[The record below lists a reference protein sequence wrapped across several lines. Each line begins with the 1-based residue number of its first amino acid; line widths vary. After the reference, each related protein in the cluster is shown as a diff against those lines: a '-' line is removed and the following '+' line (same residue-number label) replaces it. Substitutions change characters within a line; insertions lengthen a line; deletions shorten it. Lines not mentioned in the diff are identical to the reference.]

1 LKPDDIANNKT
12 IEIMPFYRI
21 YMKEIKQ
28 ITEAYQNIDFSKT
41 RAALATVVRVEG
53 SSYRRTGARM
63 LVLESG
69 EWIGG
74 ISGGCLEGDALKK
87 ARLAMSQNKATLITY
102 DTTDDDP
109 YQIGVGLGC
118 NGIIDVLITPL
129 DPENHNNA
137 VRQLQS
143 CIDQRSPNLVVTVT
157 FLNKDT
163 NNINLGDVFRYDNET
178 HFDEIFPLK
187 ELKENLISE
196 ISVALATTKSVA
208 KEYILEN
215 GTKLNLFL
223 EVIPPAIQL
232 YVFGSNYDVYPMV
245 KVAKELGWRVV
256 CICNPAKMHASL
268 SELADE
274 VFAKDHVPTIDNF
287 TAAISMC
294 HDYETDYR
302 NLQMLLKTN
311 ISYIGLLGP
320 KKRTIKMYD
329 RMSDEGLSLTT
340 EQDNRIYSPV
350 GLDIGAAT
358 PEEIALSVCAEIRAT
373 FSKRDGSRLRLR
385 EKPIYEN

>member
-1 LKPDDIANNKT
+1 MGDSAKKLLKK
-12 IEIMPFYRI
+12 MPFYRI

-28 ITEAYQNIDFSKT
+28 ITEAYQKIDFSQNQ
-41 RAALATVVRVEG
+41 AALATVVRVEG

-63 LVLESG
+63 LVMESG

-129 DPENHNNA
+129 DPQNENNA

-143 CIDQRSPNLVVTVT
+143 CIDQRTPNLVVTVT
-157 FLNKDT
+157 NLNKKQA
-163 NNINLGDVFRYDNET
+163 NISLGDVFRFDNEV
-178 HFDEIFPLK
+178 HFNEIFPLI
-187 ELKENLISE
+187 EIQENILVEIQDALKN
-196 ISVALATTKSVA
+196 TKSVS
-208 KEYILEN
+208 KEYVLEN
-215 GTKLNLFL
+215 GAKITLFL
-223 EVIPPAIQL
+223 EVIPPTIQL
-232 YVFGSNYDVYPMV
+232 LVFGSNYDVYPMV
-245 KVAKELGWRVV
+245 RAAKELGWRIV

-268 SELADE
+268 FELADE
-274 VFAKDHVPTIDNF
+274 VFPKDHIPAIDAF

-294 HDYETDYR
+294 HDYESDYR
-302 NLQMLLKTN
+302 NLQMLLKTDVK
-311 ISYIGLLGP
+311 YIGLLGP

-329 RMSDEGLSLTT
+329 RMKEENIILSSEE
-340 EQDNRIYSPV
+340 EQRIYSPV

-373 FSKRDGSRLRLR
+373 FSKREGNRLKLR
-385 EKPIYEN
+385 DKPIYEN

>member
-1 LKPDDIANNKT
+1 
-12 IEIMPFYRI
+12 MPFYRI

-41 RAALATVVRVEG
+41 KAALATVVRVEG

-129 DPENHNNA
+129 DPENPNNA

-143 CIDQRSPNLVVTVT
+143 CIDQRTPNLVVTVT
-157 FLNKDT
+157 SINKSNSD
-163 NNINLGDVFRYDNET
+163 IALGEVFRFDNDA
-178 HFDEIFPLK
+178 HFDEIFPINA
-187 ELKENLISE
+187 LKENLKIE
-196 ISVALATTKSVA
+196 IKEALNATKSVS

-215 GTKLNLFL
+215 GTKLTLFL

-232 YVFGSNYDVYPMV
+232 YVFGSNYDIYPMV
-245 KVAKELGWRVV
+245 KVAKELGWRVI
-256 CICNPAKMHASL
+256 CICNPTKMHASL
-268 SELADE
+268 FELVDE
-274 VFAKDHVPTIDNF
+274 VVPKDYQPNIDTF

-294 HDYETDYR
+294 HDYETDYQ
-302 NLQMLLKTN
+302 NLQMLLKTD
-311 ISYIGLLGP
+311 IKYIGLLGP

-329 RMSDEGLSLTT
+329 RMTEEGISLSAKQ
-340 EQDNRIYSPV
+340 EESIYSPV

-358 PEEIALSVCAEIRAT
+358 PEEIALSVCAEVRAF
-373 FSKRDGSRLRLR
+373 FSGRDGNRLKFRP
-385 EKPIYEN
+385 KPIYEN

>member
-1 LKPDDIANNKT
+1 
-12 IEIMPFYRI
+12 MPFYRI

-41 RAALATVVRVEG
+41 KAALATVVRVEG

-129 DPENHNNA
+129 DPENPNNA
-137 VRQLQS
+137 VKQLQS
-143 CIDQRSPNLVVTVT
+143 CIDQRTPNLVVTVT
-157 FLNKDT
+157 RINKAHAD
-163 NNINLGDVFRYDNET
+163 IALGEVFRFDNEA
-178 HFDEIFPLK
+178 HFDAIFPIK
-187 ELKENLISE
+187 ILKENLKIE
-196 ISVALATTKSVA
+196 IREALNTTKSVS

-215 GTKLNLFL
+215 GTKLTLFL

-245 KVAKELGWRVV
+245 RVAKELGWRVICV
-256 CICNPAKMHASL
+256 CNPAKMHASL
-268 SELADE
+268 SEMADA
-274 VFAKDHVPTIDNF
+274 VVPKDHQPEIDAF

-294 HDYETDYR
+294 HDYETDYQ

-311 ISYIGLLGP
+311 IKYMGLLGP
-320 KKRTIKMYD
+320 KKRTMKMYD
-329 RMSDEGLSLTT
+329 RMTDEGSIILP
-340 EQDNRIYSPV
+340 EQEYHIFSPV

-358 PEEIALSVCAEIRAT
+358 PEEIALSVCAEICAY
-373 FSKRDGSRLRLR
+373 FSGRDGNQLKYRV
-385 EKPIYEN
+385 KPIYEN

>member
-1 LKPDDIANNKT
+1 
-12 IEIMPFYRI
+12 MPFYRI

-28 ITEAYQNIDFSKT
+28 ITEAYKNIDFSKT
-41 RAALATVVRVEG
+41 QAALATVVRVEG

-129 DPENHNNA
+129 DPQNPNNA

-143 CIDQRSPNLVVTVT
+143 CIDQRTPNIVVTVT
-157 FLNKDT
+157 GISKAHAS
-163 NNINLGDVFRYDNET
+163 IALGNVFRFDNEA
-178 HFDEIFPLK
+178 HFSKIFPLP
-187 ELKENLISE
+187 NLNESLIPTIIE
-196 ISVALATTKSVA
+196 ALETTKSIS
-208 KEYILEN
+208 KEYILED
-215 GTKLNLFL
+215 GTKLTLFL

-232 YVFGSNYDVYPMV
+232 YVFGSNYDVYPMIR
-245 KVAKELGWRVV
+245 VAKELGWRVISV
-256 CICNPAKMHASL
+256 CNPAKMHASL
-268 SELADE
+268 SDIADA
-274 VFAKDHVPTIDNF
+274 VVPKDYQPEIDDF

-302 NLQMLLKTN
+302 NLQMLLKTD
-311 ISYIGLLGP
+311 IKYIGLLGP

-329 RMSDEGLSLTT
+329 RMAEEGTLLTT
-340 EQDNRIYSPV
+340 AQEERIYSPV

-358 PEEIALSVCAEIRAT
+358 PEEIALSVCAEIRAF
-373 FSKRDGSRLRLR
+373 FSGRNGNRLKFRP
-385 EKPIYEN
+385 KPIYEN

>member
-1 LKPDDIANNKT
+1 
-12 IEIMPFYRI
+12 MPFFRI

-28 ITEAYQNIDFSKT
+28 IVEAYQKIDFSQN

-63 LVLESG
+63 LVMESG

-102 DTTDDDP
+102 DTSDDDP

-129 DPENHNNA
+129 DPLNELNA
-137 VRQLQS
+137 VSQIRHCL
-143 CIDQRSPNLVVTVT
+143 DQRTPNVIVTVT
-157 FLNKDT
+157 ALNKT
-163 NNINLGDVFRYDNET
+163 HETIQLGQVFR
-178 HFDEIFPLK
+178 FDSPKYFSGIFPLEAIK
-187 ELKENLISE
+187 EMVIKEIQG
-196 ISVALATTKSVA
+196 ALATTKSVSQT
-208 KEYILEN
+208 YTLTDGLTIS
-215 GTKLNLFL
+215 LFI
-223 EVIPPAIQL
+223 EVIPPAVQL

-245 KVAKELGWRVV
+245 RMAKELGWKVIVV
-256 CICNPAKMHASL
+256 CNPNKMHASL
-268 SELADE
+268 FATADA
-274 VFAKDHVPTIDNF
+274 VMPKDCVPVIDKY

-302 NLQMLLKTN
+302 NLQTLLKTD

-329 RMSDEGLSLTT
+329 RMQEEGTPITS
-340 EQDNRIYSPV
+340 ENENRIYSPV
-350 GLDIGAAT
+350 GLDIGANT
-358 PEEIALSVCAEIRAT
+358 PEEIALSVCAEIRT
-373 FSKRDGSRLRLR
+373 NFSGRDAIKLKFRN
-385 EKPIYEN
+385 KPIYDN

>member
-1 LKPDDIANNKT
+1 
-12 IEIMPFYRI
+12 MPFYRI
-21 YMKEIKQ
+21 YMKEIIQ

-118 NGIIDVLITPL
+118 NGVIDVLITPL
-129 DPENHNNA
+129 DPNNPNNA
-137 VRQLQS
+137 VRQLQN
-143 CIDQRSPNLVVTVT
+143 CIDQRVPNLVVTVT
-157 FLNKDT
+157 GISKPHHD
-163 NNINLGDVFRYDNET
+163 IVLGQVFRFDNES
-178 HFDEIFPLK
+178 HFDEIFPIN
-187 ELKENLISE
+187 ELKTSLKVE
-196 ISVALATTKSVA
+196 IKDALNNTKSVSR
-208 KEYILEN
+208 EYTLEN
-215 GTKLNLFL
+215 EVRITLFL
-223 EVIPPAIQL
+223 EVIPPAIQF

-245 KVAKELGWRVV
+245 RVAKELGWRVI
-256 CICNPAKMHASL
+256 CICNPAKMHSSL
-268 SELADE
+268 TQLADAVE
-274 VFAKDHVPTIDNF
+274 PKDYIPEIDSF
-287 TAAISMC
+287 TAAVSMC

-311 ISYIGLLGP
+311 IKYIGLLGP
-320 KKRTIKMYD
+320 KKRTLKMYG
-329 RMSDEGLSLTT
+329 RMTDEGNAISV
-340 EQDNRIYSPV
+340 EQEECIYSPV

-358 PEEIALSVCAEIRAT
+358 PEEIALSVCAEIRAF
-373 FSKRDGSRLRLR
+373 FSKREGNRLKLR
-385 EKPIYEN
+385 TKPIYEN

>member
-1 LKPDDIANNKT
+1 
-12 IEIMPFYRI
+12 MPFYRI

-41 RAALATVVRVEG
+41 KAALATVVRVEG

-129 DPENHNNA
+129 DSQNPNNA
-137 VRQLQS
+137 VMQLQS
-143 CIDQRSPNLVVTVT
+143 CIDQRTPNLVVTVT
-157 FLNKDT
+157 GINKAHSD
-163 NNINLGDVFRYDNET
+163 IALGEVFRFDNET
-178 HFDEIFPLK
+178 HFTANFPLFQLN
-187 ELKENLISE
+187 ESLIAAIQE
-196 ISVALATTKSVA
+196 ALATTKSVS
-208 KEYILEN
+208 KEYILED
-215 GTKLNLFL
+215 GTKLKLFL

-245 KVAKELGWRVV
+245 KVAKELGWRVICV
-256 CICNPAKMHASL
+256 CNPAKMHTSL
-268 SELADE
+268 SEIADA
-274 VFAKDHVPTIDNF
+274 VVQKDHQPEIDNF

-294 HDYETDYR
+294 HDYESDYR
-302 NLQMLLKTN
+302 NLQMLLKTD
-311 ISYIGLLGP
+311 IKYIGLLGP

-329 RMSDEGLSLTT
+329 RMTDEGISLTA
-340 EQDNRIYSPV
+340 EHEERIFSPV

-358 PEEIALSVCAEIRAT
+358 PEEIALSVCTEIRAF
-373 FSKRDGSRLRLR
+373 FSGRDGNRLKHRS
-385 EKPIYEN
+385 KPIYEN

>member
-1 LKPDDIANNKT
+1 
-12 IEIMPFYRI
+12 MPFFRI

-28 ITEAYQNIDFSKT
+28 IVEAYQKIDFSQN

-63 LVLESG
+63 LVMESG

-102 DTTDDDP
+102 DTSDDDP

-129 DPENHNNA
+129 DPQNEQNA
-137 VRQLQS
+137 VLQVRH
-143 CIDQRSPNLVVTVT
+143 CLDQRSPNVVVTVT
-157 FLNKDT
+157 ALNK
-163 NNINLGDVFRYDNET
+163 INDAIHLGQVFRFDSPEHFGET
-178 HFDEIFPLK
+178 FPLGAIKEQLIDEIQL
-187 ELKENLISE
+187 
-196 ISVALATTKSVA
+196 ALATTKSVLQTYTLA
-208 KEYILEN
+208 DGLVVS
-215 GTKLNLFL
+215 LFI
-223 EVIPPAIQL
+223 EVIPPAMQL

-245 KVAKELGWRVV
+245 RMAKELGWKVIVV
-256 CICNPAKMHASL
+256 CNPNKMHASL
-268 SELADE
+268 FETADA
-274 VFAKDHVPTIDNF
+274 VMPKDYIPVIDRY

-302 NLQMLLKTN
+302 NLQTLLKTD

-320 KKRTIKMYD
+320 KKRTVKMYD
-329 RMSDEGLSLTT
+329 RMQEEGNPITPENES
-340 EQDNRIYSPV
+340 RIYSPV
-350 GLDIGAAT
+350 GLDIGANT
-358 PEEIALSVCAEIRAT
+358 PEEIALSVCAEIRT
-373 FSKRDGSRLRLR
+373 NFSGRDAIKLKFRN
-385 EKPIYEN
+385 KPIYDN

>member
-1 LKPDDIANNKT
+1 
-12 IEIMPFYRI
+12 MPFYRI

-28 ITEAYQNIDFSKT
+28 IVEAYQKIDFSQN

-63 LVLESG
+63 LVMESG

-129 DPENHNNA
+129 EPEDKKNA
-137 VRQLQS
+137 VRQIQS
-143 CIDQRSPNLVVTVT
+143 CIDQRTQNLVVTVT
-157 FLNKDT
+157 NQSKEQA
-163 NNINLGDVFRYDNET
+163 NIRLGEVFRFDNEN
-178 HFDEIFPLK
+178 HFQAIFPLLEIQQNILVEIK
-187 ELKENLISE
+187 DALKNS
-196 ISVALATTKSVA
+196 KSVA
-208 KEYILEN
+208 KEYLLEN
-215 GTKLNLFL
+215 GTKINLFL

-245 KVAKELGWRVV
+245 RAAKELGWRVICV
-256 CICNPAKMHASL
+256 CNPAKMHASL
-268 SELADE
+268 FELADE
-274 VFAKDHVPTIDNF
+274 VFPKNYQPKIDNF

-294 HDYETDYR
+294 HDYESDFQ
-302 NLQMLLKTN
+302 NLQTLLKTN

-329 RMSDEGLSLTT
+329 RMSKENFSFTS
-340 EQDNRIYSPV
+340 EQEKCIYSPV

-358 PEEIALSVCAEIRAT
+358 PEEIAMSVCAEIRAV
-373 FSKRDGSRLRLR
+373 FSGRDGNRLKLR
-385 EKPIYEN
+385 SKPIYEN

>member
-1 LKPDDIANNKT
+1 
-12 IEIMPFYRI
+12 MPFYRI

-41 RAALATVVRVEG
+41 QAALATVVRVEG

-129 DPENHNNA
+129 DPQNPNNA

-143 CIDQRSPNLVVTVT
+143 CIDQRTPNLVVTVT
-157 FLNKDT
+157 GISKPHT
-163 NNINLGDVFRYDNET
+163 NIALGNVFRFDNEE
-178 HFDEIFPLK
+178 HFTEIFPLSQLNESLIPAIK
-187 ELKENLISE
+187 E
-196 ISVALATTKSVA
+196 ALDTTKSIS
-208 KEYILEN
+208 KEYTLED
-215 GTKLNLFL
+215 GTKLTLFL

-232 YVFGSNYDVYPMV
+232 HVFGSNYDVYPMV
-245 KVAKELGWRVV
+245 RVAKELGWRVISV
-256 CICNPAKMHASL
+256 CNPAKMHTSL
-268 SELADE
+268 SEMADA
-274 VFAKDHVPTIDNF
+274 VVPKDYQPEIDDF

-311 ISYIGLLGP
+311 IKYIGLLGP

-329 RMSDEGLSLTT
+329 RMNEEGIALTT
-340 EQDNRIYSPV
+340 EQEERIYSPV

-358 PEEIALSVCAEIRAT
+358 PEEIALSVCAEIRAF
-373 FSKRDGSRLRLR
+373 FSGRDGNRLKFRP
-385 EKPIYEN
+385 KPIYEN

>member
-1 LKPDDIANNKT
+1 
-12 IEIMPFYRI
+12 MPFYRI

-41 RAALATVVRVEG
+41 QAALATVVRVEG

-129 DPENHNNA
+129 DPQNPNNA

-143 CIDQRSPNLVVTVT
+143 CIDQRTPNLVVTVT
-157 FLNKDT
+157 GISKAHES
-163 NNINLGDVFRYDNET
+163 IALGNVFRFDNEE
-178 HFDEIFPLK
+178 HFTEIFPLSQLNESLIPAIK
-187 ELKENLISE
+187 E
-196 ISVALATTKSVA
+196 ALNTTKSIS
-208 KEYILEN
+208 KEYTLED
-215 GTKLNLFL
+215 GTKLTLFL

-245 KVAKELGWRVV
+245 RVAKELGWRVISV
-256 CICNPAKMHASL
+256 CNPAKMHASL
-268 SELADE
+268 SEMADA
-274 VFAKDHVPTIDNF
+274 VVPKDHQPEIDDF

-311 ISYIGLLGP
+311 IKYIGLLGP

-329 RMSDEGLSLTT
+329 RMNEEGSSLTPQQ
-340 EQDNRIYSPV
+340 EERIYSPV

-358 PEEIALSVCAEIRAT
+358 PEEIALSVCAEIRAF
-373 FSKRDGSRLRLR
+373 FSGRDGNRLKFRP
-385 EKPIYEN
+385 KPIYEN

>member
-1 LKPDDIANNKT
+1 
-12 IEIMPFYRI
+12 MPFYRI

-41 RAALATVVRVEG
+41 KAALATVVRVEG

-129 DPENHNNA
+129 DSQNPNNA

-143 CIDQRSPNLVVTVT
+143 CIDQRMPNLVVTVT
-157 FLNKDT
+157 GISKVHT
-163 NNINLGDVFRYDNET
+163 NIALGNVFRFDNEV
-178 HFDEIFPLK
+178 HFSANFPLSQLN
-187 ELKENLISE
+187 ESLIPSINE
-196 ISVALATTKSVA
+196 ALATTKSVS
-208 KEYILEN
+208 KEYILEDRS
-215 GTKLNLFL
+215 KLTLFL

-232 YVFGSNYDVYPMV
+232 YIFGSNYDVYPMV
-245 KVAKELGWRVV
+245 KVGKELGWRVICV
-256 CICNPAKMHASL
+256 CNPAKMHASL
-268 SELADE
+268 SKMADT
-274 VFAKDHVPTIDNF
+274 VVPKDHQPEIDNF

-294 HDYETDYR
+294 HDYESDYR
-302 NLQMLLKTN
+302 NMQMLLKTD
-311 ISYIGLLGP
+311 IKYIGLLGP

-329 RMSDEGLSLTT
+329 RMTEKGTSLTA
-340 EQDNRIYSPV
+340 EQEERIYSPV

-358 PEEIALSVCAEIRAT
+358 PEEIALSVCAEIRAF
-373 FSKRDGSRLRLR
+373 FSGRDGNRLKYRP
-385 EKPIYEN
+385 KPIYEN

>member
-1 LKPDDIANNKT
+1 
-12 IEIMPFYRI
+12 MPFYRI

-41 RAALATVVRVEG
+41 KAALATVVRVEG

-129 DPENHNNA
+129 DPQNPNNA
-137 VRQLQS
+137 VRQLQR
-143 CIDQRSPNLVVTVT
+143 CIDQRTPNLVVTVT
-157 FLNKDT
+157 SINKAHSD
-163 NNINLGDVFRYDNET
+163 IALGEVFRFDNDA
-178 HFDEIFPLK
+178 HFDEIFPINA
-187 ELKENLISE
+187 LKENIKIE
-196 ISVALATTKSVA
+196 IKEALNATKSVS

-215 GTKLNLFL
+215 GTKLTLFL

-232 YVFGSNYDVYPMV
+232 YIFGSNYDVYPMV
-245 KVAKELGWRVV
+245 RVAKELGWRVICV
-256 CICNPAKMHASL
+256 CNPTKMHASL
-268 SELADE
+268 LEMADA
-274 VFAKDHVPTIDNF
+274 VVPKDYQPEIDKF

-302 NLQMLLKTN
+302 NLQMLLKTD
-311 ISYIGLLGP
+311 IKYIGLLGP

-329 RMSDEGLSLTT
+329 RMAEEGISITS
-340 EQDNRIYSPV
+340 EQEERIYSPV

-358 PEEIALSVCAEIRAT
+358 PEEIALSVCAEIRAFFT
-373 FSKRDGSRLRLR
+373 GRDGNRLKFRA
-385 EKPIYEN
+385 KPIYEN

>member
-1 LKPDDIANNKT
+1 
-12 IEIMPFYRI
+12 MFYRI

-28 ITEAYQNIDFSKT
+28 ITEAYQDINFTET
-41 RAALATVVRVEG
+41 RAALATVVRVVG

-129 DPENHNNA
+129 DPQDENNA
-137 VRQLQS
+137 VRQLQN
-143 CIDQRSPNLVVTVT
+143 CINQRTPNLVVTVT
-157 FLNKDT
+157 YLSQKQA
-163 NNINLGDVFRYDNET
+163 NIALGEVFRFDEEL
-178 HFDEIFPLK
+178 HFQEIFPLK
-187 ELKENLISE
+187 EIQENVLDEITDALKN
-196 ISVALATTKSVA
+196 TKSVA
-208 KEYILEN
+208 KEYILTD

-223 EVIPPAIQL
+223 EVILPAIQL

-245 KVAKELGWRVV
+245 RAAKELGWRVV

-268 SELADE
+268 FELADE
-274 VFAKDHVPTIDNF
+274 VVPKEYEPKIDAF

-294 HDYETDYR
+294 HDYESDYR
-302 NLQMLLKTN
+302 NLQILLKTD
-311 ISYIGLLGP
+311 IIYIGLLGP

-329 RMSDEGLSLTT
+329 RMTEENISLTV
-340 EQDNRIYSPV
+340 EQENRIYSPV

-358 PEEIALSVCAEIRAT
+358 PEEIAMSVCAEIRAV
-373 FSKRDGSRLRLR
+373 FSGREGSRLKLR
-385 EKPIYEN
+385 SKPIYEN

>member
-1 LKPDDIANNKT
+1 
-12 IEIMPFYRI
+12 MPFYRI

-41 RAALATVVRVEG
+41 KAALATVVRVEG

-129 DPENHNNA
+129 DPENPNNA

-143 CIDQRSPNLVVTVT
+143 CIDQRTPNLVVTVT
-157 FLNKDT
+157 SINKVHSD
-163 NNINLGDVFRYDNET
+163 IALGEVFRFDNEA
-178 HFDEIFPLK
+178 HFDAIFPI
-187 ELKENLISE
+187 EILKENLKIE
-196 ISVALATTKSVA
+196 IKEALNTTKSIS
-208 KEYILEN
+208 KEYVLEN
-215 GTKLNLFL
+215 GTKLTFFL
-223 EVIPPAIQL
+223 EVIPPAIQF
-232 YVFGSNYDVYPMV
+232 YIFGSNYDVYPMV
-245 KVAKELGWRVV
+245 RVAKELGWRVICV
-256 CICNPAKMHASL
+256 CNPAKMHVSL
-268 SELADE
+268 SEMAD
-274 VFAKDHVPTIDNF
+274 VVVHKDHQPEIDAF

-302 NLQMLLKTN
+302 NLQMLLKTD
-311 ISYIGLLGP
+311 IKYIGLLGP

-329 RMSDEGLSLTT
+329 RMTDEGISLTA
-340 EQDNRIYSPV
+340 EHEERIYSPV

-358 PEEIALSVCAEIRAT
+358 PEEIALSVCAEIRAF
-373 FSKRDGSRLRLR
+373 FSKRDGNRLKYRS
-385 EKPIYEN
+385 KPIYEN

>member
-1 LKPDDIANNKT
+1 
-12 IEIMPFYRI
+12 MPFYRI

-28 ITEAYQNIDFSKT
+28 ITEAYQKIDFSQT

-102 DTTDDDP
+102 DTTEDDP

-129 DPENHNNA
+129 DPQNPNNA
-137 VRQLQS
+137 VQLLQN
-143 CIDQRSPNLVVTVT
+143 CIDQRTPNLVVTVT
-157 FLNKDT
+157 NLSKKQA
-163 NNINLGDVFRYDNET
+163 NISLGDVFRFDNEA
-178 HFDEIFPLK
+178 HFKEIFPLN
-187 ELKENLISE
+187 EIRNSILIEIQETLKN
-196 ISVALATTKSVA
+196 TKSIS
-208 KEYILEN
+208 KEYILVD
-215 GTKLNLFL
+215 GAKLTLFL

-232 YVFGSNYDVYPMV
+232 LVFGSSYDVYPMV
-245 KVAKELGWRVV
+245 RAAKELGWRVI
-256 CICNPAKMHASL
+256 CICNPIKMHPTL
-268 SELADE
+268 FELADK
-274 VFAKDHVPTIDNF
+274 VVPKDYIPTIDTF

-294 HDYETDYR
+294 HDYESDYQ

-320 KKRTIKMYD
+320 KKRTNKMYV
-329 RMSDEGLSLTT
+329 RMSEESLLLTDEQ
-340 EQDNRIYSPV
+340 EKRIFSPV

-373 FSKRDGSRLRLR
+373 FSGREGNLLKLRQR
-385 EKPIYEN
+385 PIYEN

>member
-1 LKPDDIANNKT
+1 
-12 IEIMPFYRI
+12 MPFYRI

-28 ITEAYQNIDFSKT
+28 IAEAYQKIDFSQNQ
-41 RAALATVVRVEG
+41 AALATVVRVEG

-63 LVLESG
+63 LVMESG

-118 NGIIDVLITPL
+118 NGIIDVLIMPL
-129 DPENHNNA
+129 DPQNENNA

-143 CIDQRSPNLVVTVT
+143 CIDQRTPNLVVTVT
-157 FLNKDT
+157 NLSKKQA
-163 NNINLGDVFRYDNET
+163 NISLGEVFRFDNDI
-178 HFDEIFPLK
+178 HFEEIFPLK
-187 ELKENLISE
+187 EIQDNVLIEIQDALKKI
-196 ISVALATTKSVA
+196 KSVS
-208 KEYILEN
+208 KEYILVN
-215 GTKLNLFL
+215 GAKITLFL

-232 YVFGSNYDVYPMV
+232 LIFGSNYDIYPMV
-245 KVAKELGWRVV
+245 RAAKELGWRVA
-256 CICNPAKMHASL
+256 CICNPTKMHPSL
-268 SELADE
+268 FELADD
-274 VFAKDHVPTIDNF
+274 VLPKDHQPIIDSF

-294 HDYETDYR
+294 HDYESDYR
-302 NLQMLLKTN
+302 NFQMLLKTN
-311 ISYIGLLGP
+311 IKYIGLLGP

-329 RMSDEGLSLTT
+329 RMTEEGVFLTP
-340 EQDNRIYSPV
+340 EQENRIYSPV

-358 PEEIALSVCAEIRAT
+358 PEEIALSVCAEIRAI
-373 FSKRDGSRLRLR
+373 FSGRDGNRLKLR
-385 EKPIYEN
+385 SKPIYES

>member
-1 LKPDDIANNKT
+1 
-12 IEIMPFYRI
+12 MPFYRI

-41 RAALATVVRVEG
+41 KAALATVVRVEG

-129 DPENHNNA
+129 DSQNSDNA
-137 VRQLQS
+137 VLQLQS
-143 CIDQRSPNLVVTVT
+143 CIDQRTPNLVVTVT
-157 FLNKDT
+157 GISKVHAS
-163 NNINLGDVFRYDNET
+163 IALGNVFRFDNEVFFT
-178 HFDEIFPLK
+178 ANFPLSQLNESLIPAIK
-187 ELKENLISE
+187 E
-196 ISVALATTKSVA
+196 ALDTTKSVS
-208 KEYILEN
+208 KEYILED
-215 GTKLNLFL
+215 GTKLTFFL

-245 KVAKELGWRVV
+245 TVAKELGWRVISV
-256 CICNPAKMHASL
+256 CNPAKMHASL
-268 SELADE
+268 SEMADA
-274 VFAKDHVPTIDNF
+274 VVQKDHQPKIDSF

-294 HDYETDYR
+294 HDYESDYR
-302 NLQMLLKTN
+302 NLQLLLKTD
-311 ISYIGLLGP
+311 IKYIGLLGP
-320 KKRTIKMYD
+320 KKRTLKMYD
-329 RMSDEGLSLTT
+329 RMTDEGISLTA
-340 EQDNRIYSPV
+340 EQEESIFSPV

-358 PEEIALSVCAEIRAT
+358 PEEIALSVCAEIRAF
-373 FSKRDGSRLRLR
+373 FSGRNGNRLKYRP
-385 EKPIYEN
+385 KPIYEN

>member
-1 LKPDDIANNKT
+1 
-12 IEIMPFYRI
+12 MPFYRI

-41 RAALATVVRVEG
+41 QAALATVVRVEG

-129 DPENHNNA
+129 DPQNPNNA

-143 CIDQRSPNLVVTVT
+143 CIDQRTPNLVVTVT
-157 FLNKDT
+157 GISKAHAS
-163 NNINLGDVFRYDNET
+163 IALGNVFRFDNEA
-178 HFDEIFPLK
+178 HFTGIFPLSQLNESLIPAIK
-187 ELKENLISE
+187 E
-196 ISVALATTKSVA
+196 ALDATKSIS
-208 KEYILEN
+208 KEYTLED
-215 GTKLNLFL
+215 GTRLTLFL
-223 EVIPPAIQL
+223 EVILPAIQL

-245 KVAKELGWRVV
+245 KVAKELGWRVISV
-256 CICNPAKMHASL
+256 CNPAKMHASL
-268 SELADE
+268 SDMADA
-274 VFAKDHVPTIDNF
+274 VVPKDHQPEIDSF

-311 ISYIGLLGP
+311 IKYIGLLGP

-329 RMSDEGLSLTT
+329 RMAEEETPLTT
-340 EQDNRIYSPV
+340 KQEELIYSPV

-358 PEEIALSVCAEIRAT
+358 PEEIALSVCAEIRAF
-373 FSKRDGSRLRLR
+373 FSGRDGNRLKFRP
-385 EKPIYEN
+385 KPIYEN

>member
-1 LKPDDIANNKT
+1 
-12 IEIMPFYRI
+12 MPFYRI

-28 ITEAYQNIDFSKT
+28 ITEAYLNIDFSKT
-41 RAALATVVRVEG
+41 KAALATVVRVEG

-129 DPENHNNA
+129 DPQNPNNA
-137 VRQLQS
+137 IRQLQS
-143 CIDQRSPNLVVTVT
+143 CIDRRTPNLVVTVT
-157 FLNKDT
+157 SINKAHSD
-163 NNINLGDVFRYDNET
+163 IALGEVFRFDNNA
-178 HFDEIFPLK
+178 HFDEIFPINA
-187 ELKENLISE
+187 LKENIKIE
-196 ISVALATTKSVA
+196 IKEALNTTKSVS

-215 GTKLNLFL
+215 GTKLTLFL

-245 KVAKELGWRVV
+245 RVAKELGWRVICV
-256 CICNPAKMHASL
+256 CNPVKMHASL
-268 SELADE
+268 SEMADA
-274 VFAKDHVPTIDNF
+274 VVPKDYQPEIDKF

-302 NLQMLLKTN
+302 NLQMLLKTD
-311 ISYIGLLGP
+311 IKYIGLLGP

-329 RMSDEGLSLTT
+329 RMTEEGISLTT
-340 EQDNRIYSPV
+340 EQEECIYSPV

-358 PEEIALSVCAEIRAT
+358 PEEIALSVCAEIRAF
-373 FSKRDGSRLRLR
+373 FSGRDGNRLKFRA
-385 EKPIYEN
+385 KPIYEN

>member
-1 LKPDDIANNKT
+1 
-12 IEIMPFYRI
+12 MPFYRI

-28 ITEAYQNIDFSKT
+28 IVEAYNRIDFSQN

-63 LVLESG
+63 LVMESG

-102 DTTDDDP
+102 DTSDDDP

-129 DPENHNNA
+129 NPVNPNNA
-137 VRQLQS
+137 VLQIS
-143 CIDQRSPNLVVTVT
+143 NCLNQRTPNVVITVT
-157 FLNKDT
+157 GLNK
-163 NNINLGDVFRYDNET
+163 INDHIALGEVFRFDNPK
-178 HFDEIFPLK
+178 HFNEIFPLNA
-187 ELKENLISE
+187 LKPSLIEE
-196 ISVALATTKSVA
+196 IQKALDTKKSV
-208 KEYILEN
+208 LETYTLAN
-215 GTKLNLFL
+215 GSVISQFI
-223 EVIPPAIQL
+223 EVIPPPLQL

-245 KVAKELGWRVV
+245 RSAKELGWKVIVV
-256 CICNPAKMHASL
+256 CNPTKMHHSL
-268 SELADE
+268 FETADE
-274 VFAKDHVPTIDNF
+274 VVPKDYMPVVDAY

-302 NLQMLLKTN
+302 NLQTLLKTN

-320 KKRTIKMYD
+320 KKRTVKMYD
-329 RMSDEGLSLTT
+329 RMQEEGNPITP
-340 EQDNRIYSPV
+340 EQENRIYSPV
-350 GLDIGAAT
+350 GLDIGATT
-358 PEEIALSVCAEIRAT
+358 PEEIALSVCAEIRTT
-373 FSKRDGSRLRLR
+373 FSGRNASRLKFRD
-385 EKPIYEN
+385 KPIYDN

>member
-1 LKPDDIANNKT
+1 
-12 IEIMPFYRI
+12 
-21 YMKEIKQ
+21 MKEIKQ
-28 ITEAYQNIDFSKT
+28 ITEAYNKIDFSQNQ
-41 RAALATVVRVEG
+41 AALATVVRVEG

-129 DPENHNNA
+129 DPQNENNA

-143 CIDQRSPNLVVTVT
+143 CIDQRTPNLVVTVT
-157 FLNKDT
+157 NLNKKQE
-163 NNINLGDVFRYDNET
+163 NISLGDVFRFDNET
-178 HFDEIFPLK
+178 HFCEIFPLA
-187 ELKENLISE
+187 EIQESILIEIQNALKN
-196 ISVALATTKSVA
+196 TKSVS
-208 KEYILEN
+208 KEYVLEN
-215 GTKLNLFL
+215 GAKITLFL
-223 EVIPPAIQL
+223 EVIPPTLQL
-232 YVFGSNYDVYPMV
+232 LVFGSNYDVYPMV
-245 KVAKELGWRVV
+245 RAAKELGWRVV

-268 SELADE
+268 FELADE
-274 VFAKDHVPTIDNF
+274 VFPKDHIPTIDAF

-294 HDYETDYR
+294 HDYESDYR

-311 ISYIGLLGP
+311 VKYIGLLGP

-329 RMSDEGLSLTT
+329 RMEEENVILSSEH
-340 EQDNRIYSPV
+340 EQRIYSPV

-358 PEEIALSVCAEIRAT
+358 PEEIALSVCAEIRAI
-373 FSKRDGSRLRLR
+373 FSKREGNRLKLR
-385 EKPIYEN
+385 DRPIYEN

>member
-1 LKPDDIANNKT
+1 
-12 IEIMPFYRI
+12 MPFYRI

-28 ITEAYQNIDFSKT
+28 ITEAYNNVDFSKT
-41 RAALATVVRVEG
+41 KAALATVVRVEG

-129 DPENHNNA
+129 DSQNSDNA
-137 VRQLQS
+137 VLQLQS
-143 CIDQRSPNLVVTVT
+143 CIDQRTPNLVVTVT
-157 FLNKDT
+157 GISKVHAS
-163 NNINLGDVFRYDNET
+163 IALGNVFRFDNEVYFT
-178 HFDEIFPLK
+178 ANFPLSQLNESLIPAIK
-187 ELKENLISE
+187 E
-196 ISVALATTKSVA
+196 ALDTTKSVS
-208 KEYILEN
+208 KEYILED
-215 GTKLNLFL
+215 GTKLTFFL

-245 KVAKELGWRVV
+245 KVAKELGWRVISV
-256 CICNPAKMHASL
+256 CNPAKMHASL
-268 SELADE
+268 SEMADA
-274 VFAKDHVPTIDNF
+274 VVQKDHQPKIDSF

-294 HDYETDYR
+294 HDYESDYR
-302 NLQMLLKTN
+302 NLQLLLKTD
-311 ISYIGLLGP
+311 IKYIGLLGP
-320 KKRTIKMYD
+320 KKRTLKMYD
-329 RMSDEGLSLTT
+329 RMTDEGISLTA
-340 EQDNRIYSPV
+340 EQEESIFSPV

-358 PEEIALSVCAEIRAT
+358 PEEIALSVCAEIRAF
-373 FSKRDGSRLRLR
+373 FSGRNGNRLKYRP
-385 EKPIYEN
+385 KPIYEN

>member
-1 LKPDDIANNKT
+1 
-12 IEIMPFYRI
+12 MPFYRI

-41 RAALATVVRVEG
+41 QAALATVVRVEG

-129 DPENHNNA
+129 DPQNPNNA

-143 CIDQRSPNLVVTVT
+143 CIDQRTPNLVVTVT
-157 FLNKDT
+157 GISKAHES
-163 NNINLGDVFRYDNET
+163 IALGNVFRFDNEA
-178 HFDEIFPLK
+178 HFTEIFPLSQLNESLIPAIK
-187 ELKENLISE
+187 E
-196 ISVALATTKSVA
+196 ALDTTKSIS
-208 KEYILEN
+208 KEYTLED
-215 GTKLNLFL
+215 GTKLTLFL

-245 KVAKELGWRVV
+245 RVAKELGWRVISV
-256 CICNPAKMHASL
+256 CNPAKMHASL
-268 SELADE
+268 SEMADA
-274 VFAKDHVPTIDNF
+274 VVPKDHQPEIDDF

-302 NLQMLLKTN
+302 NLQMLLETN
-311 ISYIGLLGP
+311 IKYIGLLGP

-329 RMSDEGLSLTT
+329 RMNEEGSRLTA
-340 EQDNRIYSPV
+340 EQEERIYSPV

-358 PEEIALSVCAEIRAT
+358 PEEIALSVCAEIRAF
-373 FSKRDGSRLRLR
+373 FSGRDGNRLKFRP
-385 EKPIYEN
+385 KPIYEN

>member
-1 LKPDDIANNKT
+1 
-12 IEIMPFYRI
+12 MPFYRI

-41 RAALATVVRVEG
+41 QAALATVVRVEG

-129 DPENHNNA
+129 DPQNLNNA

-143 CIDQRSPNLVVTVT
+143 CIDQRTPNLIVTVT
-157 FLNKDT
+157 QISKSRSD
-163 NNINLGDVFRYDNET
+163 IALGDVFRFDNEA
-178 HFDEIFPLK
+178 HFTKVFPLK
-187 ELKENLISE
+187 ELNEELVSSIVE
-196 ISVALATTKSVA
+196 ALETTKSVS
-208 KEYILEN
+208 KEYILEE
-215 GTKLNLFL
+215 GTKITLFL

-245 KVAKELGWRVV
+245 RVAKELGWRVIAV
-256 CICNPAKMHASL
+256 CNPAKMHPSL
-268 SELADE
+268 SQMADA
-274 VFAKDHVPTIDNF
+274 VVPKDYQPEIDKF

-302 NLQMLLKTN
+302 NLQMLLNTD
-311 ISYIGLLGP
+311 IRYIGLLGP

-329 RMSDEGLSLTT
+329 RMAEEKIELLP
-340 EQDNRIYSPV
+340 EQEQRIFSPV

-358 PEEIALSVCAEIRAT
+358 PEEIALSVCAEVRAF
-373 FSKRDGSRLRLR
+373 FSSRDGSSLKLRP
-385 EKPIYEN
+385 KPIYEN

>member
-1 LKPDDIANNKT
+1 
-12 IEIMPFYRI
+12 MPFYRI

-28 ITEAYQNIDFSKT
+28 ITEAYLDIDFSKT

-129 DPENHNNA
+129 DHKNPNNA
-137 VRQLQS
+137 IRQLQS
-143 CIDQRSPNLVVTVT
+143 CIDQRTPNLVVTVT
-157 FLNKDT
+157 GINKAHSDIALGEVFRFDNDAHFEEVFPI
-163 NNINLGDVFRYDNET
+163 NNIKES
-178 HFDEIFPLK
+178 LK
-187 ELKENLISE
+187 IVIKE
-196 ISVALATTKSVA
+196 ALNANKSVS
-208 KEYILEN
+208 KEYVLEN
-215 GTKLNLFL
+215 GTKLTLFL

-245 KVAKELGWRVV
+245 RVAKELGWRVICV
-256 CICNPAKMHASL
+256 CNPTKMHASL
-268 SELADE
+268 SEMADAI
-274 VFAKDHVPTIDNF
+274 VPKDYQPEIDAF

-302 NLQMLLKTN
+302 NLQMLLKTD
-311 ISYIGLLGP
+311 IKYIGLLGP

-329 RMSDEGLSLTT
+329 RMTEEGSTILP
-340 EQDNRIYSPV
+340 EQEDRIFSPV

-358 PEEIALSVCAEIRAT
+358 PEEIALSVCAEIRAF
-373 FSKRDGSRLRLR
+373 FSGRDGNRLKFRA
-385 EKPIYEN
+385 KPIYEN

>member
-1 LKPDDIANNKT
+1 
-12 IEIMPFYRI
+12 MPFFRI

-28 ITEAYQNIDFSKT
+28 ITEAYQNIDFSQT

-129 DPENHNNA
+129 DPKNANNA
-137 VRQLQS
+137 VRQLQN
-143 CIDQRSPNLVVTVT
+143 CIDQRTPNLVVTVT
-157 FLNKDT
+157 NLTKEQS
-163 NNINLGDVFRYDNET
+163 NISLGDVFRYDNEK
-178 HFDEIFPLK
+178 HFDEIFPLNS
-187 ELKENLISE
+187 LKSNILSE
-196 ISVALATTKSVA
+196 IITALASTKSVA
-208 KEYILEN
+208 KEYVLED
-215 GTKLNLFL
+215 GTKINLFL

-256 CICNPAKMHASL
+256 CICNPTKMHASL
-268 SELADE
+268 FELADA
-274 VFAKDHVPTIDNF
+274 VVPKDYEPTIDAF

-294 HDYETDYR
+294 HDYESDYR
-302 NLQMLLKTN
+302 NLQLLLKTN

-329 RMSDEGLSLTT
+329 RMAEENIVLTN
-340 EQDNRIYSPV
+340 EQENRIYSPV

-358 PEEIALSVCAEIRAT
+358 PEEIALSVCAEIRAA
-373 FSKRDGSRLRLR
+373 FSGREGSRLRLR

>member
-1 LKPDDIANNKT
+1 
-12 IEIMPFYRI
+12 
-21 YMKEIKQ
+21 MKEIKQ

-41 RAALATVVRVEG
+41 KAALATVVRVEG

-129 DPENHNNA
+129 DSQNPNNA
-137 VRQLQS
+137 VMQLQS
-143 CIDQRSPNLVVTVT
+143 CIDQRTPNLVVTVT
-157 FLNKDT
+157 GINKAHSD
-163 NNINLGDVFRYDNET
+163 IALGEVFRFDNET
-178 HFDEIFPLK
+178 HFTANFPLFQLN
-187 ELKENLISE
+187 ESLIAAIQE
-196 ISVALATTKSVA
+196 ALATTKSVS
-208 KEYILEN
+208 KEYILED
-215 GTKLNLFL
+215 GTKLKLFL

-245 KVAKELGWRVV
+245 KVAKELGWRVICV
-256 CICNPAKMHASL
+256 CNPAKMHTSL
-268 SELADE
+268 SEIADA
-274 VFAKDHVPTIDNF
+274 VVQKDHQPEIDNF

-294 HDYETDYR
+294 HDYESDYR
-302 NLQMLLKTN
+302 NLQMLLKTD
-311 ISYIGLLGP
+311 IKYIGLLGP

-329 RMSDEGLSLTT
+329 RMTDEGISLTA
-340 EQDNRIYSPV
+340 EHEERIFSPV

-358 PEEIALSVCAEIRAT
+358 PEEIALSVCTEIRAF
-373 FSKRDGSRLRLR
+373 FSGRDGNLLKYRS
-385 EKPIYEN
+385 KPIYEN

>member
-1 LKPDDIANNKT
+1 
-12 IEIMPFYRI
+12 MPFYRI

-41 RAALATVVRVEG
+41 QAALATVVRVEG

-129 DPENHNNA
+129 DPQNPNNA

-143 CIDQRSPNLVVTVT
+143 CIDQRTPNLVVTVT
-157 FLNKDT
+157 GISKAHES
-163 NNINLGDVFRYDNET
+163 IALGNVFRFDNEA
-178 HFDEIFPLK
+178 HFTEIFPLSQLNESLIPAIK
-187 ELKENLISE
+187 E
-196 ISVALATTKSVA
+196 ALNTTKSSS
-208 KEYILEN
+208 KEYTLEN
-215 GTKLNLFL
+215 GTKLTLFL

-245 KVAKELGWRVV
+245 RVAKELGWRVISV
-256 CICNPAKMHASL
+256 CNPAKMHASL
-268 SELADE
+268 SEMADA
-274 VFAKDHVPTIDNF
+274 VVPKDHQPEIDDF

-311 ISYIGLLGP
+311 IKYIGLLGP

-329 RMSDEGLSLTT
+329 RMNEEGSSLTPQQ
-340 EQDNRIYSPV
+340 EERIYSPV

-358 PEEIALSVCAEIRAT
+358 PEEIALSVCAEIRAF
-373 FSKRDGSRLRLR
+373 FSGRDGNRLKFRP
-385 EKPIYEN
+385 KPIYEN